1 MQARPVS
8 AGIAAWGTY
17 LPRWRLRRAAI
28 GSVLGSGGGRGTRSV
43 ASYDEDTTTLGVEA
57 GRRALTVGPDPGAVQ
72 DLLFSTPDPGYLD
85 KTSATTV
92 HAALGLPRA
101 CGAYDFSGS
110 SRSAVATLLQAFA
123 GPGSETGAGRTT
135 MAVVSD
141 LRTGLA
147 GSAEERDSGDG
158 AAAFVCAPEGAVA
171 VLVGRGASSDEF
183 LDRWRVPGEADSH
196 VWEERFGEELYVP
209 LAREAFAAALKDAGV
224 AEGDVDHAIVSGLHV
239 RATKAAA
246 AGLGVREG
254 VLAPDLL
261 GSVGNLGAAHAAVAL
276 CDVLERAEPGQ
287 VIAVLS
293 LADGADAFVLQTTPE
308 LASAQRARAAA
319 GVPTVAEQVAAGR
332 DDLAYT
338 TFLTWRGHMHRE
350 PPRRPD
356 PERPGAPTVHRSEEW
371 KYAFA
376 ASRCT
381 ACGFRH
387 MPPTRACL
395 NCHAIDQ
402 MQPERLAD
410 VPGTVATFTID
421 HLAFSLSPPVIGVII
436 DFDGGGRYRCEL
448 TDARAP
454 EVSIGDRVSMTF
466 RRIWT
471 AQGVHNYFW
480 KARPLFGAAG
490 AGNGDTGQ
498 ADTGQGGT
506 GQGNTGQGDTGQGD
520 TGRGE

>member
-1 MQARPVS
+1 MS

-17 LPRWRLRRAAI
+17 LPSWRLQRAAI
-28 GSVLGSGGGRGTRSV
+28 GTMLGSGGGRGTRSV

-57 GRRALTVGPDPGAVQ
+57 GRRALAAGPGAGAVQ
-72 DLLFSTPDPGYLD
+72 DLFLSTPDPGYLD

-92 HAALGLPRA
+92 HAALGLPRG
-101 CGAYDFSGS
+101 CGAYDFAGS
-110 SRSAVATLLQAFA
+110 SRSAVATLLQGLA
-123 GPGSETGAGRTT
+123 GSAIGRTT
-135 MAVVSD
+135 MVVVSD

-158 AAAFVCAPEGAVA
+158 AAAVVCAPEGAVA
-171 VLVGRGASSDEF
+171 ELVGRGGSSDEF

-209 LAREAFAAALKDAGV
+209 LAREAFAAALKDAGI
-224 AEGDVDHAIVSGLHV
+224 AEGDVDHAVVTGLHV

-276 CDVLERAEPGQ
+276 CEVLERAEPGQ

-293 LADGADAFVLQTTPE
+293 LADGADAFVLRTTGA
-308 LASAQRARAAA
+308 LVDAQRHRTEA
-319 GVPTVAEQVAAGR
+319 GVPTVAEQVTAGR
-332 DDLAYT
+332 DDLTYA
-338 TFLTWRGHMHRE
+338 TFLTWRGQMHRE

-402 MQPERLAD
+402 MQAERLAD

-421 HLAFSLSPPVIGVII
+421 HLAYSLSPPVIGVII

-448 TDARAP
+448 TDARAS

-480 KARPLFGAAG
+480 KARPLVGAAG
-490 AGNGDTGQ
+490 AGDGDTR
-498 ADTGQGGT
+498 
-506 GQGNTGQGDTGQGD
+506 QGD